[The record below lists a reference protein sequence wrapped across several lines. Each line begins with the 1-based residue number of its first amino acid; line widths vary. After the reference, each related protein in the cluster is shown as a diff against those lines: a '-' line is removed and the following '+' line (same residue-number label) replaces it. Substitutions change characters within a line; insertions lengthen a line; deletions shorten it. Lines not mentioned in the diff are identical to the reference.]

1 MANLKLLYSSS
12 QIAEQVKRLAESIQ
26 RDNQGGKL
34 LLVGILK
41 GVFVFMADL
50 VRYLNVPVE
59 VDFLG
64 LSSYRLGSQSSQKVI
79 ITKDLTVP
87 IEGKNVLVV
96 EDIIDTGL
104 TTRFALD
111 YLRRRDAAS
120 LKVCVLLDKTHRRT
134 SPIDADYVGFH
145 LEEGFVVGY
154 GTDYAEKYRNLP
166 DIYCLG
172 LETEDSP

>member
-64 LSSYRLGSQSSQKVI
+64 LVELQAGQ
-79 ITKDLTVP
+79 P
-87 IEGKNVLVV
+87 ILC
-96 EDIIDTGL
+96 
-104 TTRFALD
+104 
-111 YLRRRDAAS
+111 RR
-120 LKVCVLLDKTHRRT
+120 
-134 SPIDADYVGFH
+134 
-145 LEEGFVVGY
+145 
-154 GTDYAEKYRNLP
+154 
-166 DIYCLG
+166 
-172 LETEDSP
+172 